1 MANSLSL
8 SVFTMVLGIR
18 TAAYAQQM
26 DSINAQLLA
35 IDDIFL
41 YSGLILAVCVV
52 LSFFLR
58 ANRNLENEEAR

>member
-1 MANSLSL
+1 
-8 SVFTMVLGIR
+8 VLGIR
-18 TAAYAQQM
+18 TATYAQQM